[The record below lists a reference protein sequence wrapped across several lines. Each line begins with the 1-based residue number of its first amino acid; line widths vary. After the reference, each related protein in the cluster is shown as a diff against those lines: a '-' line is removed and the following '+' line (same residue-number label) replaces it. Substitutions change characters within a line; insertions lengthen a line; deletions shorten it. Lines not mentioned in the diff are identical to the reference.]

1 VSVKRS
7 IALLLLTGWEAMAQ
21 APAVDRMPSA
31 PVTVQTIERPGGGF
45 FGDFFRLGEKGETW
59 MIDRIR
65 LWFVPA
71 EGRACG
77 KELGDSIEKLTL
89 LGALDN
95 PPVPGEP
102 ACDCHALVSLAV
114 APFQPGSSET
124 RNPNVSMAKEGGAW
138 RVDFQNLRW
147 SVPSASD
154 VLFSLRAKARAKS
167 SCAVEK
173 GWSLATAPG
182 AVRLH
187 VQDVKGVPAGLAEG
201 EARPIAIQ
209 VWAQR
214 WK

>member
-1 VSVKRS
+1 
-7 IALLLLTGWEAMAQ
+7 
-21 APAVDRMPSA
+21 
-31 PVTVQTIERPGGGF
+31 
-45 FGDFFRLGEKGETW
+45 

-77 KELGDSIEKLTL
+77 KELGDSIEKITL

-95 PPVPGEP
+95 PPKPGEP
-102 ACDCHALVSLAV
+102 ACDCHALTALST
-114 APFQPGSSET
+114 APFAAGSSET
-124 RNPNVSMAKEGGAW
+124 RNPNVSIVKEGGAW
-138 RVDFQNLRW
+138 RIDFQNLRW

-173 GWSLATAPG
+173 GWSLATASG
-182 AVRLH
+182 SVKLH
-187 VQDVKGVPAGLAEG
+187 VQDAKGVPAGLADQ

-209 VWAQR
+209 AWAKR
-214 WK
+214 WQ